1 MLIGKKTHKM
11 GAGKDTSSTEN
22 LYFCENKK
30 SNATNIKKG

>member
-1 MLIGKKTHKM
+1 MLTWKKTHKM
-11 GAGKDTSSTEN
+11 GAVKDTSSPEN